1 MKIKLLELCAGY
13 GSQALALKNLGI
25 EVYSEI
31 AEFDKYASQAY
42 MQLHGETK
50 NYGDIYTI
58 DETKLPYFDM
68 ITYSTPCF
76 TEDSLVLTEKRG
88 FQKIID
94 IQIGEKV
101 ITHDGNY
108 KTVENVINNGKKKTV
123 KIYGMGIDEI
133 HTTPNHLF
141 YVREKSHVWNNKT
154 RSYTRVFSEPVWKQA
169 DSLKRTDYMGI
180 PINKK
185 SEIPEW
191 NGITFVWS
199 DGRKDRYKNQLSQY
213 MNNKDFWWLIGR
225 YIADGWFRNN
235 GGIIIGCGKKKFV
248 EMKEK
253 CDSIGLNYN
262 ILEERTVIKFYYQLK
277 ELELFVQ
284 SFGKYAYGKK
294 IPSFVMDL
302 PVDLLNSFL
311 NGYMSG
317 DGCFT
322 NGRFKATSVSR
333 ELIYGLA
340 QCIAKVYKQPYS
352 IYKTERPK
360 TTVIEGRTVNQKDTY
375 ELCFKKEKRPQ
386 DKAFYE
392 DGFIWFP
399 VTKVE
404 EDEIETV
411 YDLTVEENHSF
422 TVQGVIVHNCQ
433 DFSVAGKGKG
443 GDKGSGTRSSLL
455 WECERI
461 IRAVKPKYLLM
472 ENVKNLLSDKHR
484 HNFNEWFKVLEG
496 MGYTNYYKVLN
507 AKDYGIPQNRERIFC
522 VSILGGGQYLFPN
535 PKPLEKRLK
544 DMLEDNVD
552 EKYYL
557 SDISVNRLLK
567 RRDGLGYKPCINGE
581 VAVTLTTKPGQRNS
595 DNYIQEPFVV
605 ASRGRNIENP
615 SDRTAGKPTEQRL
628 EINKTG
634 FSNTLTSV
642 QKDNYVVEPKILE
655 EKYKNDRNKTIRTL
669 LRILWKE
676 IREKK
681 IWEQIGRF
689 QCFSEKEILQQGMH
703 EKVLPEKREE
713 QTDVFKCP
721 YNSEKYKCIIIEN
734 NFLRDM
740 WLSIKSRRSSQRWGL
755 SEQQFRE
762 FTSSLQKLSFE
773 TAPKKE
779 KLYYMW
785 KTDESFR
792 FLRETLSEIQKIW
805 RSANIKSQESYRIR
819 KLTAKECF
827 RLMGVKDE
835 QFDRLHGISNS
846 QLYKLAGNSIVVDVL
861 EAIFKNLLMPET
873 TDTKGQL
880 SLF

>member
-1 MKIKLLELCAGY
+1 MKIRLLELCAGY

-25 EVYSEI
+25 DVYSEI

-433 DFSVAGKGKG
+433 DFSVVGKGKG

-472 ENVKNLLSDKHR
+472 ENVKNLLSEKHR

-615 SDRTAGKPTEQRL
+615 SDRTIGSPTEQRL
-628 EINKTG
+628 EINYTG
-634 FSNTLTSV
+634 CTNTLTSV
-642 QKDNYVVEPKILE
+642 QKDNYVVE
-655 EKYKNDRNKTIRTL
+655 N
-669 LRILWKE
+669 
-676 IREKK
+676 
-681 IWEQIGRF
+681 
-689 QCFSEKEILQQGMH
+689 
-703 EKVLPEKREE
+703 
-713 QTDVFKCP
+713 
-721 YNSEKYKCIIIEN
+721 
-734 NFLRDM
+734 
-740 WLSIKSRRSSQRWGL
+740 
-755 SEQQFRE
+755 
-762 FTSSLQKLSFE
+762 
-773 TAPKKE
+773 
-779 KLYYMW
+779 
-785 KTDESFR
+785 
-792 FLRETLSEIQKIW
+792 
-805 RSANIKSQESYRIR
+805 YRIR
-819 KLTAKECF
+819 KLTARECF

-835 QFDRLHGISNS
+835 QFDRLNGISNS

-873 TDTKGQL
+873 TETKGQL

>member
-1 MKIKLLELCAGY
+1 MKIRLLELCAGY

-68 ITYSTPCF
+68 ITYSTP
-76 TEDSLVLTEKRG
+76 
-88 FQKIID
+88 
-94 IQIGEKV
+94 
-101 ITHDGNY
+101 
-108 KTVENVINNGKKKTV
+108 
-123 KIYGMGIDEI
+123 
-133 HTTPNHLF
+133 
-141 YVREKSHVWNNKT
+141 
-154 RSYTRVFSEPVWKQA
+154 
-169 DSLKRTDYMGI
+169 
-180 PINKK
+180 
-185 SEIPEW
+185 
-191 NGITFVWS
+191 
-199 DGRKDRYKNQLSQY
+199 
-213 MNNKDFWWLIGR
+213 
-225 YIADGWFRNN
+225 
-235 GGIIIGCGKKKFV
+235 
-248 EMKEK
+248 
-253 CDSIGLNYN
+253 
-262 ILEERTVIKFYYQLK
+262 
-277 ELELFVQ
+277 
-284 SFGKYAYGKK
+284 
-294 IPSFVMDL
+294 
-302 PVDLLNSFL
+302 
-311 NGYMSG
+311 
-317 DGCFT
+317 
-322 NGRFKATSVSR
+322 
-333 ELIYGLA
+333 
-340 QCIAKVYKQPYS
+340 
-352 IYKTERPK
+352 
-360 TTVIEGRTVNQKDTY
+360 
-375 ELCFKKEKRPQ
+375 
-386 DKAFYE
+386 
-392 DGFIWFP
+392 
-399 VTKVE
+399 
-404 EDEIETV
+404 
-411 YDLTVEENHSF
+411 
-422 TVQGVIVHNCQ
+422 CQ

-628 EINKTG
+628 EINTHG
-634 FSNTLTSV
+634 CTNTLTSV
-642 QKDNYVVEPKILE
+642 QKYNYVVEPKILE
-655 EKYKNDRNKTIRTL
+655 EKCKNDRNKTIRTL

-689 QCFSEKEILQQGMH
+689 QCFSEKEILQQRMH
-703 EKVLPEKREE
+703 EKVLSEEGEE

-721 YNSEKYKCIIIEN
+721 HNSEKYKCIIIEN

-740 WLSIKSRRSSQRWGL
+740 WLSIKFRRSSQRWGL

-773 TAPKKE
+773 ATPKKE

-785 KTDESFR
+785 KTNESFR
-792 FLRETLSEIQKIW
+792 LLRETLSEIQEIW
-805 RSANIKSQESYRIR
+805 QSINIKPQESYRIR
-819 KLTAKECF
+819 KLTARECF